1 MKATTYKHFITIE
14 SGNSPVAAN
23 AGRKRRQL
31 EDKGPNVGVGVCV
44 RGCDVDPG
52 VGPRTLAHLG
62 LPGYQHRGVV
72 VHIDKVDLEGSCP
85 AGLRR
90 A

>member
-1 MKATTYKHFITIE
+1 MQNVQHLFTVK

-23 AGRKRRQL
+23 AGWKRRQL
-31 EDKGPNVGVGVCV
+31 EDKGPYIGVGVSV

-52 VGPRTLAHLG
+52 VGPSTLTHLS
-62 LPGYQHRGVV
+62 LSRYQHRRIV
-72 VHIDKVDLEGSCP
+72 VHIDQVDLKGSRP

>member
-1 MKATTYKHFITIE
+1 MQNVQHFFTIK

-23 AGRKRRQL
+23 TGRKRRQL
-31 EDKGPNVGVGVCV
+31 EDKGTHIGVGVSV

-52 VGPRTLAHLG
+52 VGTGTLTHLG
-62 LPGYQHRGVV
+62 LPGYQHRCIVI
-72 VHIDKVDLEGSCP
+72 HIDQVDLKGSRP